1 MDGGQYPTGQLCQT
15 SHLEMRG
22 ETQMVHGPAREHVEA
37 ALWGWAL
44 TLLAWTFLPPS
55 PFPWLVL
62 GVPGFTGVEP
72 NPWLR
77 DPAPY
82 SLLLASTKSSHP
94 FPPPD
99 RLQGGGRMLGKVPQV
114 TEQTA
119 LPSSAP
125 LGGERPG
132 FGFSGSMN
140 TQRYTSYHR
149 RKQ

>member
-1 MDGGQYPTGQLCQT
+1 MEEDGSDLMDGGQYPTGQLCQT

-22 ETQMVHGPAREHVEA
+22 ETQMIHGPPREHVEA
-37 ALWGWAL
+37 ALWGWAP
-44 TLLAWTFLPPS
+44 TLLAFLLPA

-72 NPWLR
+72 NPWLC

-99 RLQGGGRMLGKVPQV
+99 G
-114 TEQTA
+114 
-119 LPSSAP
+119 
-125 LGGERPG
+125 G
-132 FGFSGSMN
+132 FGEGAG
-140 TQRYTSYHR
+140 
-149 RKQ
+149 